1 MIMDRKALKATL
13 ALGSIFSLRMF
24 GLFMI
29 LPIFSVFAA
38 QLNGA
43 TPALIGLALGI
54 YGLTQGLF
62 QLPFGMWSDFVSRK
76 KVIFIGL
83 LLFALGSVIAALS
96 HNIYSMIVGRAIQGA
111 GAIGSTTIALVSD
124 LTEEQHRTHAIALI
138 GITIGLS
145 FVLAIVL
152 GPALAHWFGV
162 SGIFWLTTLLA
173 LIALFIL
180 YYAVPNASLPKRA
193 MTRAELLQQLRQVV
207 SESKLL
213 RLDLSIFILHAL
225 LTATFFALP
234 ILFIQMY
241 HVSFAHQ
248 WQIYLPVFFLALLFI
263 GSCMRGKHF
272 AKQEKRWVTVNIFLI
287 VIAQGVFFLS
297 AAMTNRLV
305 FYFGLYLFLQSFTF
319 LEALLPS
326 QVSKAISSDF
336 RGSAMGVFSSSQF
349 LGIFVGG
356 LWSGFLNGHFHL
368 TGIFLA
374 NGCVALL
381 WLLVMIP
388 LPINKKPF

>member
-1 MIMDRKALKATL
+1 MIMDPKALKATL
-13 ALGSIFSLRMF
+13 ALGSIFSLRML

-29 LPIFSVFAA
+29 LPIFSVFAT
-38 QLNGA
+38 QLTHA

-62 QLPFGMWSDFVSRK
+62 QLPFGIWSDFVSRK

-83 LLFALGSVIAALS
+83 LLFALGSVVAALS
-96 HNIYSMIVGRAIQGA
+96 HNIYTMIMGRAIQGA

-124 LTEEQHRTHAIALI
+124 LTEEQHRTRAIALI

-152 GPALAHWFGV
+152 GPVAAHWIGV
-162 SGIFWLTTLLA
+162 SGIFWLTALLA
-173 LIALFIL
+173 LLAMFIL
-180 YYAVPNASLPKRA
+180 YYAVPNACSQRRTI
-193 MTRAELLQQLRQVV
+193 TRAELLKQLRQVV
-207 SESKLL
+207 SDPKLL
-213 RLDLSIFILHAL
+213 RLDLSIFTLHAL

-234 ILFIQMY
+234 VLFIQVY
-241 HVSFAHQ
+241 HLPFAHQ
-248 WQIYLPVFFLALLFI
+248 WQVYLPAFFLALLFI
-263 GSCMRGKHF
+263 GSCMRGKNF
-272 AKQEKRWVTVNIFLI
+272 AQQEKRWVTINIFLI
-287 VIAQGVFFLS
+287 VIAQGIFLLS
-297 AAMTNRLV
+297 ASITARFV

-349 LGIFVGG
+349 LGIFAGG
-356 LWSGFLNGHFHL
+356 LWGGFLSGHFQL
-368 TGIFLA
+368 PGIFLGNA
-374 NGCVALL
+374 CLALL

-388 LPINKKPF
+388 LPIKKLF